1 MIEHAVPL
9 PEMSHHWLDRAKS
22 RLLLEPS
29 DMVVF
34 EHSGA
39 VHTDLIT
46 NMLELVEAHSH
57 AYGDPVMLRK
67 RLIHVLVE
75 AVDNMHRHALGILAN
90 ASFALLVR
98 NREGY
103 RFTTGNAVPFATAML
118 LSRRVEILNAMGAED
133 LKEHYMKLLANE
145 SRSSNGG
152 AGLGLLTLARKSMRP
167 IITTSDT
174 LGPFTSFFSIELHVC
189 RDTDHS
195 DQTAA

>member
-1 MIEHAVPL
+1 MEYAIPL

-22 RLLLEPS
+22 RFLVEPS
-29 DMVVF
+29 DRLVF

-46 NMLELVEAHSH
+46 NMLGVVEAHSH
-57 AYGDPVMLRK
+57 ACGDPAILRK

-75 AVDNMHRHALGILAN
+75 AVDNMHRHGLGILAD

-103 RFTTGNAVPFATAML
+103 RFTSGNVVPFATAML
-118 LSRRVEILNAMGAED
+118 LSRRVEILNAMEADD
-133 LKEHYMKLLANE
+133 LKEHYLKLLANG

-174 LGPFTSFFSIELHVC
+174 LGPFTSFFSFELHVC
-189 RDTDHS
+189 GDTDYADPS
-195 DQTAA
+195 AA